1 MARAI
6 AVAWLYADRARLTPE
21 TAEPLAIL
29 VEEWVLN
36 LIEHGGAAAD
46 SQIVLRIARRG
57 DGGVRVTVSDAGAF
71 FDPRGVQTGGPN
83 AERGGG
89 AGIALMQ
96 AWSRIVD
103 YRRRGGRNRLVLE
116 IG

>member
-6 AVAWLYADRARLTPE
+6 AVAWLYADRARLAPE

-57 DGGVRVTVSDAGAF
+57 DGVRVTVSDGGAF
-71 FDPRGVQTGGPN
+71 FDPRGVQTGRPN
-83 AERGGG
+83 EERGGG

>member
-1 MARAI
+1 MGRAI
-6 AVAWLYADRARLTPE
+6 AVAWLFSERMRLAPE

-36 LIEHGGAAAD
+36 LVEHGGAAAD
-46 SQIVLRIARRG
+46 SQIVLRIERRG
-57 DGGVRVTVSDAGAF
+57 DGVRVTISDGGAF
-71 FDPRGVQTGGPN
+71 FDPRVAEMKGPN
-83 AERGGG
+83 QERGGG

>member
-1 MARAI
+1 MGRAI
-6 AVAWLYADRARLTPE
+6 AVAWLFAERARLPPE

-46 SQIVLRIARRG
+46 SQIVLRIDRRG
-57 DGGVRVTVSDAGAF
+57 DGVRVTISDGGGF
-71 FDPRGVQTGGPN
+71 FDPRAVEMEGPN

-89 AGIALMQ
+89 AGIALMH

>member
-1 MARAI
+1 MSRAI
-6 AVAWLYADRARLTPE
+6 AVAWLFADRAGLPPK

-46 SQIVLRIARRG
+46 SQIVLRIERRG
-57 DGGVRVTVSDAGAF
+57 DGARVTISDAGNF
-71 FDPRGVQTGGPN
+71 FDPREVETEGPN
-83 AERGGG
+83 EERGGG